1 MSSAKVR
8 VASTGPTGPAL
19 RNEVLVAGDLQW
31 RTTAPASGLTP
42 PRIPAAPRWAGTG
55 DAQPARPGVG
65 QRAGPRRMPVP
76 RVGGPTGASS
86 PWALP
91 FRPMHKGSRE
101 PSARTMAANYR
112 VTHQPGNGQHFTRVA
127 TNGQVIA
134 TSQHYETHRSR
145 LEGIE
150 SVRKNATTAEVEDG
164 SAQ

>member
-1 MSSAKVR
+1 MENHCSGVG
-8 VASTGPTGPAL
+8 VNST
-19 RNEVLVAGDLQW
+19 
-31 RTTAPASGLTP
+31 
-42 PRIPAAPRWAGTG
+42 RIPALPRWAGTG
-55 DAQPARPGVG
+55 DAQPAAPVWDNAQDHVG
-65 QRAGPRRMPVP
+65 CPFLESVVRQ
-76 RVGGPTGASS
+76 
-86 PWALP
+86 ALP
-91 FRPMHKGSRE
+91 AHEPYPFAPMHKGSRE
-101 PSARTMAANYR
+101 RSARTMAANYR

>member
-1 MSSAKVR
+1 M
-8 VASTGPTGPAL
+8 
-19 RNEVLVAGDLQW
+19 RN
-31 RTTAPASGLTP
+31 
-42 PRIPAAPRWAGTG
+42 
-55 DAQPARPGVG
+55 QPAPVWDNA
-65 QRAGPRRMPVP
+65 QDHAGCPFLESVVRQ
-76 RVGGPTGASS
+76 
-86 PWALP
+86 ALP
-91 FRPMHKGSRE
+91 AHGPYPFAPMHKGSRE